1 MKFKMYQRSTNMFM
15 FSVKNGNLVPFG
27 NDENCK
33 HSLKIIGTKYVFS
46 INNPQP
52 EDAGFYQLDVDETNV
67 LTTDFQGN
75 LMRSICHL
83 KSASRFISHCQT
95 VYYTPFILHPVPAVE
110 FTDKLKDV
118 KAVETE
124 DAVFQCVLST
134 PLNSVTWSREDLS
147 LENGDKYEI
156 SVSEDRLTHTLR
168 VKDCEVADTGRY
180 YAIAGV
186 TSSSAS
192 LSVKGK

>member
-1 MKFKMYQRSTNMFM
+1 M
-15 FSVKNGNLVPFG
+15 VPFG

-33 HSLKIIGTKYVFS
+33 HSLKIIGTKYVFT

-75 LMRSICHL
+75 LMKRVCHL
-83 KSASRFISHCQT
+83 MEGLFHLIKLFITLLVPLS
-95 VYYTPFILHPVPAVE
+95 VPAAE
-110 FTDKLKDV
+110 FADKLKDA

-134 PLNSVTWSREDLS
+134 PLNSITWSREDLS
-147 LENGDKYEI
+147 LEGGDKYEI

-168 VKDCEVADTGRY
+168 VKDCEVADAGRY
-180 YAIAGV
+180 YAIAGL

-192 LSVKGK
+192 LSVTGK